1 MIFSIISNKL
11 KMSFKLSCYIII
23 LLIIMGKNK
32 KNSAKDAKVAAKLLK
47 HKKNKQK

>member
-1 MIFSIISNKL
+1 MSNKL

-47 HKKNKQK
+47 HKKNKQKQ